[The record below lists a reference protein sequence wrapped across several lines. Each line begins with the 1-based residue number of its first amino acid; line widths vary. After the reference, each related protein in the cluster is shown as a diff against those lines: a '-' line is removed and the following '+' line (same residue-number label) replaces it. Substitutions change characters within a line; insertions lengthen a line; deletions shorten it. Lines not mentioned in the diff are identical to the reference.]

1 MSATND
7 KTRWDD
13 MKVIVNDKGLP
24 RGKGLKKSSAM
35 NESANCDNEDE
46 PIGRIDGKYD
56 FIMMVGDGNVYGFEG
71 ERIHFHALGDQHK
84 PIGFQWKPAKN
95 REVDFNWLPLDD
107 EEDWVPY
114 DDYDDDE
121 ERYNDDGFDYRE
133 WM

>member
-1 MSATND
+1 
-7 KTRWDD
+7 

-24 RGKGLKKSSAM
+24 KGKGLKKRSAM
-35 NESANCDNEDE
+35 NENANCDDEDKS
-46 PIGRIDGKYD
+46 IGRVDGKYD
-56 FIMMVGDGNVYGFEG
+56 FIMMVGDGSVYGFEG
-71 ERIHFHALGDQHK
+71 EKIDFTPIGDQRK
-84 PIGFQWKPAKN
+84 PIGFQWEPSLN
-95 REVDFNWLPLDD
+95 SEVDYKWLPLDD